1 MELKYCKVKF
11 DGYSSEYDF
20 LNLAQ
25 EELTVGDKVLL
36 KCSSGIQKGVITEV
50 NTNKDKSNN
59 KAYVFQKIDNSFA
72 EKIIAQIK
80 EKEKLMKQMEQRE
93 KQLTKLN
100 YIKLIADRDS
110 KMKELYDKYNEIDI
124 NF

>member
-11 DGYSSEYDF
+11 DGYSNEYNF

-25 EELTVGDKVLL
+25 TELAVGDKVLL
-36 KCSSGIQKGVITEV
+36 KCSSGIQKGIVTEI
-50 NTNKDKSNN
+50 NTNKGKSDN

-72 EKIIAQIK
+72 EKIVAQIK
-80 EKEKLMKQMEQRE
+80 EKQRLLKQMEQRE
-93 KQLTKLN
+93 KQLEKLN
-100 YIKLIADRDS
+100 YIKLIACEDS

-124 NF
+124 EF

>member
-11 DGYSSEYDF
+11 DGYSNEYDF
-20 LNLAQ
+20 LNLVQ
-25 EELTVGDKVLL
+25 EELAVGDKVLL
-36 KCSSGIQKGVITEV
+36 KCSSGIQKGVITEI

-93 KQLTKLN
+93 KQLTKLD
-100 YIKLIADRDS
+100 YLKLIASKDS